1 MIAFLKPLPKLP
13 IRDHHELDPSLLSL
27 LDHVRCSPAAWK
39 GDNVIHLRE
48 LEHPP
53 VAENSCW
60 SAESIPL
67 GWDDDLWNLTR
78 DRPFTG
84 KAICSLCPSMHET
97 IYSEIVKRRKE
108 QAAIAECTTA
118 AYENDVHLKLPSI

>member
-13 IRDHHELDPSLLSL
+13 IRDHHELDPSFLSL
-27 LDHVRCSPAAWK
+27 TDHIVGSSAAWK

-48 LEHPP
+48 LQHPAVSDRP
-53 VAENSCW
+53 RRLPISV
-60 SAESIPL
+60 PL
-67 GWDDDLWNLTR
+67 GWDDDLWHLAR

-84 KAICSLCPSMHET
+84 KAVCSFCPSMHET
-97 IYSEIVKRRKE
+97 IHSEIIKRRKE

-118 AYENDVHLKLPSI
+118 AHENNVHLKAPSI